1 MDNRILDTLPAS
13 PGVYMFKDAEGEIL
27 YIGKAKSLRSRV
39 RSYFRG
45 KDGQGIRT
53 RELVRRAAD
62 VETIVVGSEAE
73 ALLLESNLI
82 KEHQPRFN
90 VRLRDDKRY
99 PYIKVTVQEPFPRVF
114 VTRRTRDD
122 GARYF
127 GPFTSVGP
135 MRQALE
141 VIKRVY
147 TVRSCRYDLPD
158 EAPPRPCLD
167 YHIKRCKAP
176 CVGLQSEEDYGAMIQ
191 EILRILAGET
201 RELKE
206 EVRAEME
213 AASRELRFE
222 EAARHRDVLQGL
234 ESLER
239 DQRVERA
246 QGENQDVLGLARD
259 GELGAAV
266 LLRIRRGTLLG
277 RESRRFTGLGDE
289 SDEELLGAFAAQV
302 YLAGGTDAIREL
314 PSEILL
320 PTGFPD
326 RNVMAELLSEEVGR
340 KVYLQVPLRGDKRR
354 LVELAAANARHL
366 LEERVTALEAT
377 ADRADT
383 VLYELQDR
391 LQLKVV
397 PRLITCFD
405 ISHTQGTE
413 VVASAVVFENGER
426 KRGMYRRM
434 KIRGDWG
441 NDDYRSMAEAVE
453 RYLSRRLRDEEPLPE
468 LVVVDGGRGQLSA
481 VLPVLEKI
489 GAGEVALVALAKKE
503 EEVFVPGRPEPIRMS
518 RRDPPLKL
526 LQRLR
531 NEAHRFAVEYNRKL
545 RTRRTIRSALAD
557 VPGIGAHRQ
566 RALLTRFG
574 SVRGIQEAGVEE
586 IIRVPGF
593 SRVLAERILSYL
605 RGDGPPS
612 SDEAGAQ
619 PGAYGKADGRGRTG
633 KEGSGTSD
641 PALP

>member
-1 MDNRILDTLPAS
+1 MDNRILDNLPAS
-13 PGVYMFKDAEGEIL
+13 PGVYMFKDQEGGTL

-45 KDGQGIRT
+45 KEGQGIRT
-53 RELVRRAAD
+53 RELVRRATD

-147 TVRSCRYDLPD
+147 TVRSCRYDLPG

-167 YHIKRCKAP
+167 YHIQRCKAP
-176 CVGLQSEEDYGAMIQ
+176 CVGLQSEEDYGEMIQ

-213 AASRELRFE
+213 MASRELRFE

-234 ESLER
+234 ETLER
-239 DQRVERA
+239 NQRVERA
-246 QGENQDVLGLARD
+246 QGDNQDVLGLARD

-302 YLAGGTDAIREL
+302 YLAGGTEAIREL

-320 PTGFPD
+320 PTSFPD
-326 RNVMAELLSEEVGR
+326 RNVMARLLSEEVGR

-366 LEERVTALEAT
+366 LEERVTALEVT

-453 RYLSRRLRDEEPLPE
+453 RYLSRRLREEEPLPE

-489 GAGEVALVALAKKE
+489 GAQEVAVVALAKRE
-503 EEVFVPGRPEPIRMS
+503 EEVFIPGRVEPVRMS

-557 VPGIGAHRQ
+557 VPGIGSHRQ

-593 SRVLAERILSYL
+593 SRLLAERILSYL
-605 RGDGPPS
+605 RGDGEPS
-612 SDEAGAQ
+612 ALEEA
-619 PGAYGKADGRGRTG
+619 
-633 KEGSGTSD
+633 E
-641 PALP
+641 